1 MEENKS
7 KDKNQE
13 SAKST
18 KEIFHQFKKPQS
30 FIDTKKII
38 IFIACIAVGVIAG
51 FLLSQTSSSTG
62 GLLVSKSGNNSS
74 SVSKGAIVG
83 SNDLGTFKDS
93 ATGVMA
99 SGGID
104 GEGQFH
110 LVRPGGDSQS
120 VYLTSSIVDLS
131 QFIGK
136 KVKVNGQ
143 TQAAKKA
150 GWLMDVGRVEVLE

>member
-1 MEENKS
+1 MEEKKLHEKTPKDTKQLFHDFKES
-7 KDKNQE
+7 KPFM
-13 SAKST
+13 ST
-18 KEIFHQFKKPQS
+18 K
-30 FIDTKKII
+30 
-38 IFIACIAVGVIAG
+38 VIAIFAAVIIVGIITG
-51 FLLSQTSSSTG
+51 FVLSQG
-62 GLLVSKSGNNSS
+62 KSGLPLSLQTTNSNNQNSGS
-74 SVSKGAIVG
+74 ISKGAIVG
-83 SNDLGTFKDS
+83 SNDLNTFKDS

-99 SGGID
+99 NGGID

-110 LVRPGGDSQS
+110 LVRPGGESQN